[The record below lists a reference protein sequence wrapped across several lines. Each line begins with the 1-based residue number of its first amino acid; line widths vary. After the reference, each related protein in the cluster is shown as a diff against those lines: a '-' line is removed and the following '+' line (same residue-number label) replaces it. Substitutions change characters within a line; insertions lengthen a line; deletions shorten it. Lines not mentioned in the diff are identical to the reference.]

1 MSYFGNDTITVN
13 IDDSH
18 VELNYKDVVDLLNKC
33 FTVSNWHTLRVL
45 AAEMSSV
52 LSHIVANRHLE
63 RVLITIDA
71 TTLQQITTITS
82 DMLAFQEKASEE
94 IRTDIILN
102 RAYTV
107 EQYNMFGSIHWGRT
121 ERPLEWKSVA
131 KVIRRASEVNFN
143 RFINCITQFTS
154 GISFSQL
161 PRLVGIS
168 PQLFKRN
175 FAETIGLLTRLRL
188 YSYEQHDALL
198 EKDIKKTIESRTHEI
213 LGKRRPVDV
222 GVVSRRN
229 LPIR

>member
-1 MSYFGNDTITVN
+1 MSADIITLH
-13 IDDSH
+13 IDDTP
-18 VELNYKDVVDLLNKC
+18 VELNFEDVVDLLNKC

-52 LSHIVANRHLE
+52 LSRIVANRSLE
-63 RVLITIDA
+63 RTLITIDA

-82 DMLAFQEKASEE
+82 DMLAFQEKASAE

-107 EQYNMFGSIHWGRT
+107 EQYNMFRTIPWGHT
-121 ERPLEWKSVA
+121 ERPLEWKSVS
-131 KVIRRASEVNFN
+131 KIIRRAAEANFN

-168 PQLFKRN
+168 SHLFNLN

-198 EKDIKKTIESRTHEI
+198 EKDIKKAIEKRTKEV